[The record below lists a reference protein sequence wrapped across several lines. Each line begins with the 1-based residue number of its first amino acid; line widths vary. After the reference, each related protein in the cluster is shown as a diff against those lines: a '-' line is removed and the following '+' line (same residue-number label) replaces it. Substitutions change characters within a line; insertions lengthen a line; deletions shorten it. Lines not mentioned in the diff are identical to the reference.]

1 MKFPMDLQVL
11 IWVSGFKNL
20 EMSLKNIVV
29 RFAKIWGASSL
40 PVNVRQPSHILLFPL
55 SNAGPKWTDE

>member
-1 MKFPMDLQVL
+1 MDLQAL
-11 IWVSGFKNL
+11 TWVSGSKNF
-20 EMSLKNIVV
+20 EMYLKNIVV
-29 RFAKIWGASSL
+29 RFAKIWGDSSL